1 MDGEIAAVGSR
12 FTHEDYLMPCLLGYR
27 DTVEIHWQCSKS
39 SEAVAFMLI
48 STHTKTLIKFCEL
61 GAALL

>member
-12 FTHEDYLMPCLLGYR
+12 FTHEDYLMPCVLGYG
-27 DTVEIHWQCSKS
+27 DAVEIHWQCSKS

-48 STHTKTLIKFCEL
+48 STRTKTLIKFC
-61 GAALL
+61 